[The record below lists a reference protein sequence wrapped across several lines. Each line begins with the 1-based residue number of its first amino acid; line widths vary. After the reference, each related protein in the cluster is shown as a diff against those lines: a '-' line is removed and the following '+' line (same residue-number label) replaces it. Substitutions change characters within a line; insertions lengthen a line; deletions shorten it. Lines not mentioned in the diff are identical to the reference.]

1 MSFKK
6 DTCRSGNNKE
16 LNSNEKQVPF
26 LNDRL
31 SGLSVGLSQL
41 SALNLFSQGVLRVFP
56 RCHQEP
62 LNLDRSLLR

>member
-16 LNSNEKQVPF
+16 LNLNEKQVPF
-26 LNDRL
+26 LNGRL

-41 SALNLFSQGVLRVFP
+41 SALTYFHKESCVSFHAVI
-56 RCHQEP
+56 
-62 LNLDRSLLR
+62 RSL